1 MGEFVSTGTM
11 LQIAITAG
19 VTLGIALVS
28 WWARKHP
35 NRAKDHPERIRT
47 PKVVPGVGW
56 LFIAAG
62 LLMGLAALS
71 IRNPDIGMV
80 ISSVAIFLGG
90 LAFLWI
96 YRQVYVAPRPYEL
109 AFRKIFGPEQV
120 LPYSD
125 IVDYRMQRLKGQP
138 FLWVRFANGVKYS
151 LNVNAFNVAPMMQ
164 AIDFHRATG
173 RWPLPVDAAH
183 LPPADVAACNDS
195 GPAKLNP

>member
-1 MGEFVSTGTM
+1 MSTGTI
-11 LQIAITAG
+11 LQIAIPTG
-19 VTLGIALVS
+19 MTVSIALIS

-35 NRAKDHPERIRT
+35 NRSKDHPERIRA
-47 PKVVPGVGW
+47 PKVVPTVGW
-56 LFIAAG
+56 LFIAVG

-71 IRNPDIGMV
+71 IEDPEIGMV

-90 LAFLWI
+90 LMFLWI
-96 YRQVYVAPRPYEL
+96 YRKVYVAPRQYEL
-109 AFRKIFGPEQV
+109 AFRKIFGPEHV

-125 IVDYRMQRLKGQP
+125 IVDYRMQRMRGQP

-173 RWPLPVDAAH
+173 RWPMPVNAVNLPLADAA
-183 LPPADVAACNDS
+183 ARNDPWP
-195 GPAKLNP
+195 G

>member
-1 MGEFVSTGTM
+1 M

-19 VTLGIALVS
+19 VTLAIALIS

-35 NRAKDHPERIRT
+35 NRAKDHPERIRP

-56 LFIAAG
+56 LFIAVG

-71 IRNPDIGMV
+71 IENPEIGMV

-173 RWPLPVDAAH
+173 RWPVRVDAAH
-183 LPPADVAACNDS
+183 LPPADVAARNDS
-195 GPAKLNP
+195 GPDRLIP

>member
-1 MGEFVSTGTM
+1 MSTATI
-11 LQIAITAG
+11 LQIAITTG
-19 VTLGIALVS
+19 VTVFIALLS

-35 NRAKDHPERIRT
+35 NRSKEHPERIRP

-56 LFIAAG
+56 LFIAVG
-62 LLMGLAALS
+62 LLMGLAALF
-71 IRNPDIGMV
+71 IEDPEIGMV
-80 ISSVAIFLGG
+80 ISSVAIFAGG
-90 LAFLWI
+90 LMFLWI
-96 YRQVYVAPRPYEL
+96 YRKVYVAPRQYEL

-125 IVDYRMQRLKGQP
+125 IVDYRMQRMKGQP

-173 RWPLPVDAAH
+173 RWPMPVDAVH
-183 LPPADVAACNDS
+183 LPPADAAARNDPWP
-195 GPAKLNP
+195 G

>member
-1 MGEFVSTGTM
+1 MSTATI
-11 LQIAITAG
+11 LQIAITTG
-19 VTLGIALVS
+19 VTVFIALIS

-35 NRAKDHPERIRT
+35 NRSKDHPERIRP

-56 LFIAAG
+56 LFIAVG

-71 IRNPDIGMV
+71 IEDPEIGMG

-90 LAFLWI
+90 LMFLWI
-96 YRQVYVAPRPYEL
+96 YRKVYVAPRQYEL

-120 LPYSD
+120 IPYSD

-173 RWPLPVDAAH
+173 RWPMPVDAVH
-183 LPPADVAACNDS
+183 LPPNRLS
-195 GPAKLNP
+195 SENLGQ

>member
-1 MGEFVSTGTM
+1 MSTATI
-11 LQIAITAG
+11 LQIAITTG
-19 VTLGIALVS
+19 VTVFIALIS

-35 NRAKDHPERIRT
+35 NRSKDHPERIRP

-56 LFIAAG
+56 LFVAVG

-71 IRNPDIGMV
+71 IEDPEIGMV
-80 ISSVAIFLGG
+80 ISSVAIFAGG
-90 LAFLWI
+90 LMFLWI
-96 YRQVYVAPRPYEL
+96 YRKVYVAPRQYEL
-109 AFRKIFGPEQV
+109 AFRKIFGPEHV

-125 IVDYRMQRLKGQP
+125 IVDYRMQRMKGQP

-173 RWPLPVDAAH
+173 RWPMPVDSSH
-183 LPPADVAACNDS
+183 LPLADEAAGNDLQP
-195 GPAKLNP
+195 G

>member
-1 MGEFVSTGTM
+1 MSTATI
-11 LQIAITAG
+11 LQIAITTG
-19 VTLGIALVS
+19 VTVFIALTS

-35 NRAKDHPERIRT
+35 NRSKDHPERIRP

-56 LFIAAG
+56 LFVAVG

-71 IRNPDIGMV
+71 IEDPEIGMV
-80 ISSVAIFLGG
+80 ISSVAIFAGG
-90 LAFLWI
+90 LMFLWI
-96 YRQVYVAPRPYEL
+96 YRKVYVAPRQYEL

-125 IVDYRMQRLKGQP
+125 IVDYRMQRMKGQP

-173 RWPLPVDAAH
+173 RWPMPVDAVH
-183 LPPADVAACNDS
+183 LPPADAAARNDPWP
-195 GPAKLNP
+195 G

>member
-1 MGEFVSTGTM
+1 MSTGTI
-11 LQIAITAG
+11 LQIAITTG
-19 VTLGIALVS
+19 VTVFIALIS

-35 NRAKDHPERIRT
+35 NRSKDHPERIRP
-47 PKVVPGVGW
+47 PKVVPTVGW

-62 LLMGLAALS
+62 LLMGLATLS
-71 IRNPDIGMV
+71 IEDPEIGMV

-90 LAFLWI
+90 LMFLWI
-96 YRQVYVAPRPYEL
+96 YRKVYVAPRQYEL

-125 IVDYRMQRLKGQP
+125 IVDYRMQRMRGQP

-173 RWPLPVDAAH
+173 RWPMPVNAVNLPLADAA
-183 LPPADVAACNDS
+183 ARNDPWP
-195 GPAKLNP
+195 G

>member
-1 MGEFVSTGTM
+1 MSTGTI
-11 LQIAITAG
+11 LQIAIPTG
-19 VTLGIALVS
+19 MTVSIALIS

-35 NRAKDHPERIRT
+35 NRSKDHPERIRP
-47 PKVVPGVGW
+47 PKVVPAVGW
-56 LFIAAG
+56 LFVAVG

-71 IRNPDIGMV
+71 IEDPEIGMV

-90 LAFLWI
+90 LMFLWI
-96 YRQVYVAPRPYEL
+96 YRKVYVAPRQYEL
-109 AFRKIFGPEQV
+109 AFRKIFGPEHV

-125 IVDYRMQRLKGQP
+125 IVDYRMQRMRGQP

-173 RWPLPVDAAH
+173 RWPMPVNAVNLPLADAA
-183 LPPADVAACNDS
+183 ARNDPWP
-195 GPAKLNP
+195 G